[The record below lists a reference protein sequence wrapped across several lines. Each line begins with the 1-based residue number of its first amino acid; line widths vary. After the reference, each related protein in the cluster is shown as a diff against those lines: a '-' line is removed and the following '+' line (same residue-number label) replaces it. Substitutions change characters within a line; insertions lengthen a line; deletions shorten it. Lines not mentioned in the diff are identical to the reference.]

1 MIIVM
6 TNRKLS
12 DVPVNEPKIIDVEKM
27 GVVLAERHANE
38 DVLFSGVL
46 SSDQKRIKFYPKQS
60 TRDIFSSI
68 SAADRA
74 KPWVFFV
81 HGFHQDP
88 EENIKKANQLSRR
101 HNVNV
106 IAFAWP
112 SRPLDEDM
120 NMDDV
125 KAIVKDD
132 VISSVLG
139 GATLAKIGVHW
150 VYKSLRDTW
159 VNYEPALRNAENS
172 KIDLLSAMNQ
182 VNDYLPS
189 ESPSVLLVH
198 SMGNYLL
205 ENVIN
210 DVDELPIK
218 FCNIILHQADVDS
231 HGHRWVKKLRENLTD
246 KAKLYITTNA
256 YDTTL
261 AGSQIHKKINGEEHT
276 ERLGQTRNHFVLG
289 DINYLDFTDG
299 VYVSDDHEFFKRG
312 KEDTDPDIYNCL
324 RRLFRAEPD
333 LLPEVNEESNAG
345 FTKMPT
351 DVQLYRLENVIHP
364 ADTDFDPEN
373 DQTVSSLGLF
383 DDTFFEKQ

>member
-1 MIIVM
+1 MLIVM

-12 DVPVNEPKIIDVEKM
+12 EIPSDVSKLIDVEDM
-27 GVVLAERHANE
+27 GVELAERHSNE
-38 DVLFSGVL
+38 NVLFSGIL
-46 SSDQKRIKFYPKQS
+46 SADLKRIRFYPKQS
-60 TRDIFSSI
+60 TKDLFSKI
-68 SAADRA
+68 SPADKA

-106 IAFAWP
+106 VAFAWP

-125 KAIVKDD
+125 KSIVKND
-132 VISSVLG
+132 VISNVLG

-150 VYKSLRDTW
+150 LYKSLRDTW
-159 VNYEPALRNAENS
+159 MNYEPALKNAENS
-172 KIDLLSAMNQ
+172 KIDLLAAISL

-189 ESPSVLLVH
+189 ENPPVLLVH

-205 ENVIN
+205 ENIMKS
-210 DVDELPIK
+210 VDALPMQ
-218 FCNIILHQADVDS
+218 FGNIILHQADVNSNDHS
-231 HGHRWVKKLRENLTD
+231 WVKKLKSNLAD

-261 AGSQIHKKINGEEHT
+261 AGSQIHKKINREENT

-312 KEDTDPDIYNCL
+312 KEDTNLDIYQCL
-324 RRLFRAEPD
+324 GRIFRGEPD
-333 LLPEVNEESNAG
+333 LLPEYDKKSKSG

-351 DVQLYRLENVIHP
+351 SVQLFRLEDVIHP
-364 ADTDFDPEN
+364 ADIDFDPEN
-373 DQTVSSLGLF
+373 DQTVSSLSLF
-383 DDTFFEKQ
+383 DDTYINTH